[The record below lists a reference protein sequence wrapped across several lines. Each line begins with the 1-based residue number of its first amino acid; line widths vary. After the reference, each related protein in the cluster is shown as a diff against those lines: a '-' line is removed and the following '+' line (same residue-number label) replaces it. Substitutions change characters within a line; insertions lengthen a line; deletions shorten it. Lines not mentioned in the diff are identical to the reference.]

1 MGKLLL
7 IGIIGFLAQLID
19 GALGMAYGVS
29 STTLL
34 LAIGSAPAVASATV
48 HLAEVGTV
56 AVSAASHWRFGN
68 VEWRCVRLMSLPGF
82 VGAFLGAVALSSL
95 SAEAAEPFMA
105 GFLFLLGV
113 YVLVRFSFR
122 RHVEDSWKRAKPLPW
137 LALSP
142 LGAFAGFMDAAGGG
156 GWGPI
161 GTPAVLSSGRM
172 EPRKVVGS
180 VDTGEFLVSLGAS
193 LGFLF
198 SLGSERIEFAWVAA
212 LLAGGVLAA
221 PLAAWLVRKLP
232 ARILGSAVGSVILV
246 TNAKTIVEAAGLA
259 ETAAVVAYVAIVGVS
274 LFLVARAIMLL
285 RRDAQAAGA
294 TA

>member
-7 IGIIGFLAQLID
+7 IGTIGFGAQLID

-56 AVSAASHWRFGN
+56 AVSAASHTRFGN

-95 SAEAAEPFMA
+95 SAEKAEPFMA

-122 RHVEDSWKRAKPLPW
+122 RTWRTH
-137 LALSP
+137 
-142 LGAFAGFMDAAGGG
+142 
-156 GWGPI
+156 
-161 GTPAVLSSGRM
+161 
-172 EPRKVVGS
+172 
-180 VDTGEFLVSLGAS
+180 
-193 LGFLF
+193 
-198 SLGSERIEFAWVAA
+198 
-212 LLAGGVLAA
+212 
-221 PLAAWLVRKLP
+221 
-232 ARILGSAVGSVILV
+232 GSAPSRCRGSRSSRSAGSRASW
-246 TNAKTIVEAAGLA
+246 TPRAA
-259 ETAAVVAYVAIVGVS
+259 
-274 LFLVARAIMLL
+274 
-285 RRDAQAAGA
+285 AAGA
-294 TA
+294 RSAPRRCWPVA

>member
-7 IGIIGFLAQLID
+7 IGIVGFSAQLID

-34 LAIGSAPAVASATV
+34 LSIGSAPAVASATV

-56 AVSAASHWRFGN
+56 AVSAASHTRFGN

-95 SAEAAEPFMA
+95 SAEKAEPFMA

-122 RHVEDSWKRAKPLPW
+122 RHVEDSWVGAKPLPW
-137 LALSP
+137 FALVP
-142 LGAFAGFMDAAGGG
+142 LGGFAGFMDAAGGG

-161 GTPAVLSSGRM
+161 GTPA
-172 EPRKVVGS
+172 
-180 VDTGEFLVSLGAS
+180 
-193 LGFLF
+193 
-198 SLGSERIEFAWVAA
+198 
-212 LLAGGVLAA
+212 LLAGGVIAA
-221 PLAAWLVRKLP
+221 PIAGWLVRKLP
-232 ARILGSAVGSVILV
+232 ARILGSAVGSIILV
-246 TNAKTIVEAAGLA
+246 TNAKTIVDAVGLA
-259 ETAAVVAYVAIVGVS
+259 ETAAVLAYAAIGLIS
-274 LFLVARAIMLL
+274 AFLLARAVVTL
-285 RRDAQAAGA
+285 RRDGQSAAA